1 MELKDL
7 TNVQKFLMSW
17 LSEQPDVK
25 TIGYLRLE
33 MNTLASLGVVRYAGN
48 LQYEFTESG
57 TKLLKEYEN
66 TF

>member
-1 MELKDL
+1 MKLKDL

-17 LSEQPDVK
+17 LFQQPDVK
-25 TIGYLRLE
+25 LIGYLRLE
-33 MNTLASLGVVRYAGN
+33 MNILASLGVVKYAGN

-57 TKLLKEYEN
+57 MELLKEHEN